1 MKYLVNISSIII
13 MLLSFSSITSAQSQK
28 RPSQRSF
35 AMVLAKIK
43 EKKNGRD
50 KMQKEQ
56 AQSVNTVGKVDEPL
70 PKPGAVV
77 LPMAPTPLSPEDP
90 DPVHLPSR
98 QIIRMPSKPKGS
110 G

>member
-13 MLLSFSSITSAQSQK
+13 MLLSFSSITSAQAQK

-35 AMVLAKIK
+35 AMVLSKIK

-56 AQSVNTVGKVDEPL
+56 AQPVNTLGKMDEPL
-70 PKPGAVV
+70 PKPGAVILHV
-77 LPMAPTPLSPEDP
+77 APTPLSPEDP
-90 DPVHLPSR
+90 DPIHLPSR
-98 QIIRMPSKPKGS
+98 QTIRMPAKPKGS